1 MVGLATTFPP
11 SLSVLCRLG
20 VLAAA
25 TTVFLAFSSLDFSL
39 DFAVGVAFV
48 LAAGFDD
55 AESFFFPGL
64 SSSSFSSELLS
75 ELAELKKGYV
85 MFLSWIHNEII
96 VDIQQFTIYKSF
108 TLVKTPLHEQI
119 WGFTKISYSNLDDA
133 LDAEL
138 EAEAALEAVELFFLT
153 GVFFF
158 ERIFAAEAVA
168 RAAKDATAAAPKLK
182 KKI

>member
-1 MVGLATTFPP
+1 ML
-11 SLSVLCRLG
+11 
-20 VLAAA
+20 
-25 TTVFLAFSSLDFSL
+25 
-39 DFAVGVAFV
+39 
-48 LAAGFDD
+48 
-55 AESFFFPGL
+55 
-64 SSSSFSSELLS
+64 
-75 ELAELKKGYV
+75 
-85 MFLSWIHNEII
+85 LSWIHNQII
-96 VDIQQFTIYKSF
+96 VDIQQFAIYKSF

-119 WGFTKISYSNLDDA
+119 WGFTKISLTYLDDA

-182 KKI
+182 NKKFNCFSFTYDLYGKFWA

>member
-1 MVGLATTFPP
+1 ML
-11 SLSVLCRLG
+11 
-20 VLAAA
+20 
-25 TTVFLAFSSLDFSL
+25 
-39 DFAVGVAFV
+39 
-48 LAAGFDD
+48 
-55 AESFFFPGL
+55 
-64 SSSSFSSELLS
+64 
-75 ELAELKKGYV
+75 
-85 MFLSWIHNEII
+85 LSWIHNEII
-96 VDIQQFTIYKSF
+96 VDIQQFAIYKSF

-119 WGFTKISYSNLDDA
+119 WRFTKISYSNLDDA

-182 KKI
+182 NKKFNCFFFTYDVYGKFWA